1 MSDIASHCYHRPPT
15 EATKSALAAVA
26 RLAGLVA
33 GLLVAAPVQSVLAGG
48 SAVALEIDAKP
59 VVFAP
64 WQHERQTVGALEW
77 RGGVE
82 LDGTS
87 GDFGGYSGFVLSRDG
102 RRLFAVS
109 DRGTWLLAD
118 IAYEDG
124 RLAGLS
130 DGRIGVLTDPAG
142 RPFSVKSMQD
152 AEAVAAFDPDDP
164 LARVLVGFERQP
176 RVLDY
181 RLGPEGPVG
190 KPTTV
195 RLPDAVHA
203 GEHNRELEGIARF
216 GPEAGPLAGAIL
228 VSSEANT
235 DAHDNIRAWIIGGA
249 REGELTF
256 RRSDGYDITD
266 IEAMDNG
273 DVLVLERRLSALL
286 IPSMRIRLIG
296 RGAIAPGAIAD
307 GTILLEAS
315 GLTMTVDNMEAIA
328 VSRAAEDGELRITVM
343 SDDNFNPLQ
352 RTLLLQFALPGR

>member
-1 MSDIASHCYHRPPT
+1 MTVRPPMMGLKPCIFDLSASRSLASNSRFSVSTGMSRVSGILSDIASHCYHRPPT

-130 DGRIGVLTDPAG
+130 DGR
-142 RPFSVKSMQD
+142 
-152 AEAVAAFDPDDP
+152 
-164 LARVLVGFERQP
+164 
-176 RVLDY
+176 
-181 RLGPEGPVG
+181 
-190 KPTTV
+190 
-195 RLPDAVHA
+195 
-203 GEHNRELEGIARF
+203 
-216 GPEAGPLAGAIL
+216 
-228 VSSEANT
+228 
-235 DAHDNIRAWIIGGA
+235 
-249 REGELTF
+249 
-256 RRSDGYDITD
+256 
-266 IEAMDNG
+266 
-273 DVLVLERRLSALL
+273 
-286 IPSMRIRLIG
+286 
-296 RGAIAPGAIAD
+296 
-307 GTILLEAS
+307 
-315 GLTMTVDNMEAIA
+315 
-328 VSRAAEDGELRITVM
+328 
-343 SDDNFNPLQ
+343 
-352 RTLLLQFALPGR
+352 